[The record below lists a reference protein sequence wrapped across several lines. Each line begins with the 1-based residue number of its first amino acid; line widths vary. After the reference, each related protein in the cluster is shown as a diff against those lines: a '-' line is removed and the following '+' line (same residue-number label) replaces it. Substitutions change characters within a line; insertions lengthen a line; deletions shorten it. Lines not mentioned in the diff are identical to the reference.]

1 MAFSNISN
9 QALGKFLQVAYIDG
23 IRNQISE
30 DFQDFEFVKM
40 GREGDP
46 NGKQLN
52 FLLKTSYGPSAVQY
66 RNPNFTTDFPKSQ
79 RIKTSEYSAFYKEIE
94 STVEIEYNL
103 WKQAKR
109 SPAKYAEPLA
119 EELLSKVYAAKRRLA
134 ADLYGD
140 GTGVVGQVTSADD
153 TNIATG
159 VVAVTLTTTDAARGH
174 LGFFEFD
181 DALIAADLTGTP
193 VVPTTAATFY
203 GWLVVARDRKN
214 SIVTLQAVDSDYT
227 PIAVTGA
234 PASNLVATNVFYRVG
249 QPTIPDLTSPG
260 DYGSVTEVMAG
271 LESLAAADGRL
282 VHGITMSGSLAGS
295 VEDFGTASLD
305 TNAFENALNDVKIR
319 TGEKAYAYKKMMT
332 SPEVHSFFITG
343 REGDRRFQTVDDT
356 KRGGKIFGYQHRS
369 DFLEMVGSEFCPRTR
384 IWMPGEARQNQGKTV
399 ECWTTD
405 FESVQANDSGEF
417 HLKPSP
423 NGGHQRLI
431 TTYMEASGVMLSRH
445 PAAIA
450 SIRNFT
456 I

>member
-140 GTGVVGQVTSADD
+140 GTGVVGQVTSVDE

-159 VVAVTLTTTDAARGH
+159 VVVVTLTTTDTARGH

-203 GWLVVARDRKN
+203 AWLVVARDRKN
-214 SIVTLQAVDSDYT
+214 SKVTLQAVDSDYT

-295 VEDFGTASLD
+295 VEDFAGASLD
-305 TNAFENALNDVKIR
+305 TTAFENALNDVKIR

-343 REGDRRFQTVDDT
+343 RETDRRFQTVEDT

-369 DFLEMVGSEFCPRTR
+369 DFLEMVGSEFCPRNR

-450 SIRNFT
+450 SIRNFSL
-456 I
+456 